1 MHPNAHLHTSPAFQG
16 LGTHTLPLAIT
27 RRSTYEA
34 IEKSVCVCVCE
45 REKEQNTRHERQ
57 PSTQPARGTSS
68 EGLWVS
74 LLPPGLEQNEALCLR
89 LHRLGLENRDRRL
102 VLEQLF
108 GVVCSRGDFDRLL
121 EVPTGVDIT

>member
-1 MHPNAHLHTSPAFQG
+1 MFMSSHKSGIP
-16 LGTHTLPLAIT
+16 GTGDSHFAT
-27 RRSTYEA
+27 
-34 IEKSVCVCVCE
+34 
-45 REKEQNTRHERQ
+45 
-57 PSTQPARGTSS
+57 ARGTSS